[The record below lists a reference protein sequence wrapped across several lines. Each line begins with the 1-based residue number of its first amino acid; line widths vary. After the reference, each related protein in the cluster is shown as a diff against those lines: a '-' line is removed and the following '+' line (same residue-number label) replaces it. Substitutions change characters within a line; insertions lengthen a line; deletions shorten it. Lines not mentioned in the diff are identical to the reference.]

1 MVCGGRGRG
10 TARSTGLDRGPAEL
24 PALEPREVPFDQ
36 LLTGAGGVELLRERP
51 EVEAASSLGG
61 LDRPVLEGL
70 PALGQRGPDDVG
82 NARKVFSMCRLANN
96 SFLDRTS
103 HCQRNECR
111 ATLG

>member
-1 MVCGGRGRG
+1 MK
-10 TARSTGLDRGPAEL
+10 ARSNAKE
-24 PALEPREVPFDQ
+24 
-36 LLTGAGGVELLRERP
+36 
-51 EVEAASSLGG
+51 SG
-61 LDRPVLEGL
+61 LDRPFLEGL